1 MLDVAQGDA
10 FLVRSKG
17 SAILID
23 TGNHDTLLKEA
34 LARQGIFHLDAVLI
48 THADDDHCGSLQA
61 LDGAVAIDSVLVARD
76 ALTCDCESCES
87 LIKNASSVVG
97 SANVEPLAVGDAIAC
112 GDFSLKVI
120 WPHGFSDEGGNADS
134 LCLLASLA
142 TSEGMWTTLFCGD
155 AESDQLK
162 EIIDE
167 GELGDIDI
175 YKVGHHGSKAA
186 LTESVVEVIRPE
198 ISLVSVG
205 SGNRYGHPAAQTLSL
220 LDNVG
225 SHVFRTDEMGDV
237 SCEFSN
243 DGIRVTALG

>member
-1 MLDVAQGDA
+1 
-10 FLVRSKG
+10 VRSKG
-17 SAILID
+17 SAVLID

-61 LDGAVAIDSVLVARD
+61 LDGVVAIDSVLVARD
-76 ALTCDCESCES
+76 ALTCDCDSCES
-87 LIKNASSVVG
+87 LIESASSVVG

-120 WPHGFSDEGGNADS
+120 WPYGFSDEGGNADS

-142 TSEGMWTTLFCGD
+142 TSGGTWTALFCGD
-155 AESDQLK
+155 AESNQLK

-205 SGNRYGHPAAQTLSL
+205 KIDMVTLRRRRFRFSTTLDRTSSALTRWETFHANSQTMASALPPWDRMAA
-220 LDNVG
+220 
-225 SHVFRTDEMGDV
+225 
-237 SCEFSN
+237 
-243 DGIRVTALG
+243 